1 MLNAILSPAFTPQTK
16 IISLIILLSLPLVY
30 FAGIKISKIRKKRIN
45 KKKDMFRRKEAISR
59 NLESN
64 RFQLDQV
71 MNDNKMSEDSKNNA
85 IEVLN
90 LNINMME
97 KFLKKFD

>member
-1 MLNAILSPAFTPQTK
+1 
-16 IISLIILLSLPLVY
+16 
-30 FAGIKISKIRKKRIN
+30 
-45 KKKDMFRRKEAISR
+45 MFRRKEAILR

-71 MNDNKMSEDSKNNA
+71 MNYNEMSEDAKNNA

-90 LNINMME
+90 LNINMMG

>member
-1 MLNAILSPAFTPQTK
+1 
-16 IISLIILLSLPLVY
+16 
-30 FAGIKISKIRKKRIN
+30 
-45 KKKDMFRRKEAISR
+45 MFRRKESILR

-71 MNDNKMSEDSKNNA
+71 MNDNEMSEDSKNNA

-90 LNINMME
+90 LNINVME